1 MFYFWLL
8 WCHWARNRLS
18 QHPVF
23 QHIIEF
29 SQGACNTDV
38 FISLLWIGKLKLRES
53 TLSGLW
59 TRIKAHEVLVS
70 RLPERAM
77 GNVFRPWMPPP
88 ANESGSDCAVFSVG
102 LPPTQSLEHSLHP
115 ARQCQRSCW
124 PRSAG
129 LLVHCCNKQL
139 GGEIN
144 DVIISSNEAWGL
156 SLDFL
161 YPYGGHNG
169 EGRGCDFRSQGRGLS
184 TLNCTAWGWSGFGF
198 GSKLCDFEWVSSPLW
213 AYSLSLYRQVETY
226 SECSSPPEDDSQS
239 SGLKDFTYNSKVLH

>member
-1 MFYFWLL
+1 MKYLSLVCPRELWVMSSGPGCHPQPMSRVWLCCFL
-8 WCHWARNRLS
+8 CRTAS
-18 QHPVF
+18 HPV
-23 QHIIEF
+23 IRTF
-29 SQGACNTDV
+29 ST
-38 FISLLWIGKLKLRES
+38 
-53 TLSGLW
+53 
-59 TRIKAHEVLVS
+59 
-70 RLPERAM
+70 P
-77 GNVFRPWMPPP
+77 
-88 ANESGSDCAVFSVG
+88 
-102 LPPTQSLEHSLHP
+102 P